1 MTTVY
6 LSLGSNIDP
15 EKNLRA
21 AIAELHE
28 TFRDVVVSPTYR
40 FPAVGF
46 DGPDFLNLAVAFDTD
61 MGPRELNDWLHRL
74 EDRHGRK
81 RDVPRF
87 SSRTLDA
94 DIVLYGDDVTQGPGN
109 LEIPRKELMLAFV
122 MQPLND
128 IASAA
133 MHPLLKRSIG
143 DLWRSGAADGERGEI
158 VTL

>member
-28 TFRDVVVSPTYR
+28 TFHDVVASPTYR

-46 DGPDFLNLAVAFDTD
+46 DGPDFLNLAVAFDTA

-94 DIVLYGDDVTQGPGN
+94 DIVLYGDDITQGPGN

-143 DLWRSGAADGERGEI
+143 DLWHSGAADGERGEI